1 MDRKLSQLPQ
11 ISTITG
17 QEQIPVISNGANYT
31 ITLANLQSVSNN
43 KVLLGIDQINNTSD
57 ANKQVSIAQQ
67 AALDSK
73 ADQVTVDALST
84 AITAKADQ
92 TAVDLALASKANA
105 SNVVNSLATKAD
117 QVTVDALS
125 TAITAKADQVTVG
138 ALSVIVGT
146 KADQVDMSAAQ
157 SAIDTINTTL
167 PTLALSSDVTAAVSG
182 LATQASV
189 SSLQAVVSA
198 KADTSY
204 VDTGLSAK
212 ADTSYVDTGLS
223 AKADTSY
230 VDTGLSAKADQT
242 DLTALSNTVANLPT
256 TGSTAGLATQAALDA
271 LQTTVAALPTTS
283 SLNAYALSTDLAI
296 TQTAVNTIN
305 ATLPTLAV
313 SEDVNTA
320 IALKADQTDLLALSN
335 TVDNL
340 PTMGSIS
347 GLALQSDLLTEV
359 TRAVS
364 VEATKA
370 DITYVDS
377 SILSVSASVSTDLSD
392 EVTAR
397 TSADA
402 LLVPKTTT
410 VNGKALSGNVT
421 LDAADI
427 AGVLTT
433 NANTFNGPQSFTEV
447 DKGTVTTGTVTFA
460 ADTANVQKLTVG
472 GALTLAFSGFAAA
485 GIYSDLLIELVN
497 GGSAAIT
504 MPAGIIW
511 QLPSTGAAAASFS
524 AYLTAIGRTS
534 LQSTGTDFLY
544 FMSTDGG
551 VTVYG
556 KLL

>member
-117 QVTVDALS
+117 QVTVDALA

-189 SSLQAVVSA
+189 SSLQAVVS
-198 KADTSY
+198 
-204 VDTGLSAK
+204 G
-212 ADTSYVDTGLS
+212 
-223 AKADTSY
+223 KADTSY

-504 MPAGIIW
+504 MPVGIIW

-534 LQSTGTDFLY
+534 LQSAGTDFLY
-544 FMSTDGG
+544 FTSTDGG
-551 VTVYG
+551 VTIYG